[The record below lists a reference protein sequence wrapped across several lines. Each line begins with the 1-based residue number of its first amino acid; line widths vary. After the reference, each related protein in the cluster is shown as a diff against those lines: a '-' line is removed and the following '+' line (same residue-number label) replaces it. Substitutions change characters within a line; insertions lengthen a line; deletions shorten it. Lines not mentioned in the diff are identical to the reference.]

1 MSNHIIGVNE
11 HKEKYDKRILSQAI
25 SKVFL
30 ICIKKKTLRNTDT
43 NIDINLNTLISKQI
57 YQYIDDERIIIDEI
71 KKCLKNN
78 MWILFNIYVNDFTD
92 YNFNNFDRITDIILD
107 DIEYKNDEIL
117 LEYTRLNNNQ

>member
-57 YQYIDDERIIIDEI
+57 YQYIERNKISNYM
-71 KKCLKNN
+71 KN
-78 MWILFNIYVNDFTD
+78 Y
-92 YNFNNFDRITDIILD
+92 Y
-107 DIEYKNDEIL
+107 
-117 LEYTRLNNNQ
+117 

>member
-57 YQYIDDERIIIDEI
+57 YQYIDDERIITDEI

>member
-1 MSNHIIGVNE
+1 MSNYNIDVNKY
-11 HKEKYDKRILSQAI
+11 KEKYDKRILSQAI

-30 ICIKKKTLRNTDT
+30 SCIKKKTLRNTDT

-57 YQYIDDERIIIDEI
+57 YQYIDDERIITDEI

>member
-1 MSNHIIGVNE
+1 MSNHIIGVNK

-57 YQYIDDERIIIDEI
+57 YQYIDDERIITDEI

-117 LEYTRLNNNQ
+117 LEYTRLNNIQ

>member
-1 MSNHIIGVNE
+1 MSNHIIGVNK
-11 HKEKYDKRILSQAI
+11 HKEKYDKKILSQAI
-25 SKVFL
+25 NKVFL
-30 ICIKKKTLRNTDT
+30 SYIKKKTLRNIDT
-43 NIDINLNTLISKQI
+43 NTDIYLNTLISKQI
-57 YQYIDDERIIIDEI
+57 EQYIDDERIITDEI

-78 MWILFNIYVNDFTD
+78 MWILFNVYVGDFTD

>member
-30 ICIKKKTLRNTDT
+30 SYIKKKTLRNIDT
-43 NIDINLNTLISKQI
+43 NTDIYLNTLISKQI
-57 YQYIDDERIIIDEI
+57 YQYIDDERIITDEI

-117 LEYTRLNNNQ
+117 LEYTRLNNIQ

>member
-57 YQYIDDERIIIDEI
+57 YQYIDDERITTDEI

-92 YNFNNFDRITDIILD
+92 YNFNNFDRLTDIILD

-117 LEYTRLNNNQ
+117 EEYTRIKNNY

>member
-1 MSNHIIGVNE
+1 MSNHIIDVNKY
-11 HKEKYDKRILSQAI
+11 KEKYDKRILSQAI

-30 ICIKKKTLRNTDT
+30 IRIKKKTLRNTDT

-57 YQYIDDERIIIDEI
+57 YQYIDDERIITDEI

>member
-30 ICIKKKTLRNTDT
+30 ICIKKKTLCNTDT
-43 NIDINLNTLISKQI
+43 NIDINLNTLLSKQI
-57 YQYIDDERIIIDEI
+57 YQYIDDERIITDEI

>member
-57 YQYIDDERIIIDEI
+57 YQYIDDERIITDEI

-78 MWILFNIYVNDFTD
+78 MWILFNIYVNDFKD

>member
-11 HKEKYDKRILSQAI
+11 HKEKYDKRILSQSI
-25 SKVFL
+25 SKIFL
-30 ICIKKKTLRNTDT
+30 SCIKKKTLRNIDINT
-43 NIDINLNTLISKQI
+43 DINLNTLLSKQI
-57 YQYIDDERIIIDEI
+57 YQYIDDERINTYEI

-78 MWILFNIYVNDFTD
+78 TWILFNIYVNDFTD

-117 LEYTRLNNNQ
+117 EEYTRIKNNQ